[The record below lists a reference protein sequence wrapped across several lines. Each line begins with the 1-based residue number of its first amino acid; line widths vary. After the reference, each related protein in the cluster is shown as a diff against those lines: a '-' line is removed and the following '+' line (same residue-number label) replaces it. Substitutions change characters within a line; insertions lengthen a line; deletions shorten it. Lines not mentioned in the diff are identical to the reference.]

1 MGYRA
6 DAVRDRPRAWHA
18 GAAVPAG
25 GSGVRRRRRL
35 VHGGR
40 RERDHGVRGA
50 RPAAAA
56 GQARQRDGRR
66 AGAPRRDGRAQ
77 RVARGDRGVAVGRSR
92 DRRARCGG
100 SLGAARARPARSSC
114 AGGAPGAARV
124 DRGGAVRCRRQAAGA
139 DGPVAGRAARDRG
152 ARRGDRRD
160 RAVAPRAAAG
170 AGHAAARVDREAD
183 GVRRPDA
190 AGERLLT
197 RRRGGPAADAGAGPR
212 RAERQREDRVESG
225 DRIAWSAAI
234 GFWAAMGFAVVA
246 PNIRG
251 STGFGIDYEQ
261 ADDREHRADAVRDVE
276 SVNRWARAQPWCD
289 GDRLVIG
296 GISYGGYMTLLAL
309 TRQPTLWRAGI
320 DGSGMSNLVTME
332 QLEDQTIRAFDD
344 TEFGVLGK
352 DDALLVEWSP
362 ITQVDRIVAPV
373 FVYQGVR
380 DPVTP
385 QHEADQIVAALR
397 RRGVPVEYML
407 LANEGH
413 GVTRRENIIA
423 EHMDLQRP

>member
-1 MGYRA
+1 M
-6 DAVRDRPRAWHA
+6 
-18 GAAVPAG
+18 
-25 GSGVRRRRRL
+25 
-35 VHGGR
+35 
-40 RERDHGVRGA
+40 
-50 RPAAAA
+50 
-56 GQARQRDGRR
+56 
-66 AGAPRRDGRAQ
+66 
-77 RVARGDRGVAVGRSR
+77 
-92 DRRARCGG
+92 
-100 SLGAARARPARSSC
+100 
-114 AGGAPGAARV
+114 
-124 DRGGAVRCRRQAAGA
+124 
-139 DGPVAGRAARDRG
+139 
-152 ARRGDRRD
+152 
-160 RAVAPRAAAG
+160 
-170 AGHAAARVDREAD
+170 
-183 GVRRPDA
+183 
-190 AGERLLT
+190 
-197 RRRGGPAADAGAGPR
+197 
-212 RAERQREDRVESG
+212 
-225 DRIAWSAAI
+225 
-234 GFWAAMGFAVVA
+234 
-246 PNIRG
+246 
-251 STGFGIDYEQ
+251 
-261 ADDREHRADAVRDVE
+261 RDVE
-276 SVNRWARAQPWCD
+276 TVNRWARAQPWCD

-423 EHMDLQRP
+423 FFARSYRFLAEHMDLQRP